1 MKTACVLLADGFEE
15 IEALTPVDYCRRAG
29 IQVTTIAVK
38 AKTVTGAHKI
48 QVLADV
54 ENLADAGDFDA
65 VIVPGGLP
73 GSSNIAAS
81 ANARALIL
89 RHFHSGKLVAAIC
102 AAPSVVLHSGCGI
115 LEGRKF
121 TGYPG
126 TEGNVTGG
134 IFTPARVV
142 VDGNIITARAAGCA
156 AEFSLSIIA
165 WLEGEKASR
174 SVAESVLE
182 R

>member
-15 IEALTPVDYCRRAG
+15 IEALTPVDYLRRAG
-29 IQVTTIAVK
+29 IKVMTVAVG
-38 AKTVTGAHKI
+38 AKTVTGAHEVR
-48 QVLADV
+48 VLADM
-54 ENLADAGDFDA
+54 ENPAAAGDFDA

-73 GSSNIAAS
+73 GSSNIASSPA
-81 ANARALIL
+81 ARALIL
-89 RHFHSGKLVAAIC
+89 RHFHAGKLVAAIC

-126 TEGNVTGG
+126 TESNAGGG
-134 IFTPARVV
+134 IFTPGRVV
-142 VDGNIITARAAGCA
+142 MDGNIITARAAGCA
-156 AEFSLSIIA
+156 AEFSLAIIA
-165 WLEGEKASR
+165 WLSGDKAAR

>member
-15 IEALTPVDYCRRAG
+15 IEALTPVDYLRRAG
-29 IQVTTIAVK
+29 ITVKTVAVR
-38 AKTVTGAHKI
+38 AKIVTGAHDI
-48 QVLADV
+48 QVLADL
-54 ENLADAGDFDA
+54 ENPAEAGDFDA
-65 VIVPGGLP
+65 VVVPGGLP

-81 ANARALIL
+81 AAARALIL
-89 RHFHSGKLVAAIC
+89 RHFHAGKLVAAIC

-115 LEGRKF
+115 LEGRNF

-126 TEGNVTGG
+126 TETKVAGG
-134 IFTPARVV
+134 VFAPGRVV
-142 VDGNIITARAAGCA
+142 MDGNIITARAAGCA
-156 AEFSLSIIA
+156 AEFSLAIIA
-165 WLEGEKASR
+165 WLSGEKAAR